1 MAKTKAA
8 AKAGS
13 GPDLS
18 PEKLLKMYRDM
29 VLTRMLDERM
39 WLLNRAGKAPFIV
52 PCSGQEATQI
62 GWASAMRPTDA
73 FLPYYRDMGVV
84 VALGMSARDLMLSL
98 FARAED
104 PNSGGRQMPGHFGSR
119 KLNII
124 TGSSPVT
131 TQVLHAVGIAY
142 AAKLRGEDTVAAAAH
157 GEGSASQGDFHEAL
171 NWASIYK
178 LPVIFV
184 IENNEYAISVPVSK
198 EMAVDDVADRAQGYG
213 MPGVVVDGND
223 VLQVYSAMYE
233 AVERARAGGGPTL
246 LECKTYRLNPHS
258 SDDDDRAYRSRE
270 EVEEWRKKDPIQRF
284 RAYLLEKG
292 LLTEADEAALLQ
304 QLRHDV
310 DEATDYAENAPYP
323 VPEDA
328 LKHVYAE

>member
-8 AKAGS
+8 PKSGAGTELTDAK
-13 GPDLS
+13 
-18 PEKLLKMYRDM
+18 LKRMYRDM
-29 VLTRMLDERM
+29 VLTRLLDERM
-39 WLLNRAGKAPFIV
+39 WILNRAGKVPFIV
-52 PCSGQEATQI
+52 PCAGHEASQV
-62 GWASAMRPTDA
+62 GWASAMRPSDV

-84 VALGMSARDLMLSL
+84 VALGMTARDLMLSL
-98 FARAED
+98 FARAEE

-184 IENNEYAISVPVSK
+184 VENNEYAISVPSRK
-198 EMAVDDVADRAQGYG
+198 EMAVEDVADRALGYG
-213 MPGVVVDGND
+213 MPGVSVDGND
-223 VLQVYSAMYE
+223 LLQVYAAMSE
-233 AVERARAGGGPTL
+233 AVARARSGGGPTL

-258 SDDDDRAYRSRE
+258 SDDDDRTYRSRE
-270 EVEEWRKKDPIQRF
+270 EVEEWKKKDPIERY
-284 RAYLLEKG
+284 RSYLLTQG
-292 LLTEADEAALLQ
+292 VLTPQEDEDILRAL
-304 QLRHDV
+304 RAEV
-310 DEATDYAENAPYP
+310 DEATEYAEHAPYP
-323 VPEDA
+323 EPEDA
-328 LKHVYAE
+328 LRHVYAE